1 MNKSS
6 QPSKADKPG
15 TKPGAKPRAKAATK
29 PGAKTAPPLQVKRT
43 GTAALLLPLLRP
55 GDARGATLRRDGLT
69 LDMPLKPLGIA
80 LNRIE
85 RVEVKRGWLW
95 HRVRIQ
101 LAKTS
106 KTVSGLG
113 RQDATALAK
122 RLDAASLDWWR
133 TTLKAHSAAI
143 RSAHARIAKLAAP
156 SAYTRHSQFT
166 RLEDDAAEITAVFPR
181 RHPAKLAK
189 SDGIK
194 KLKAIREFARNPAP
208 RRPRANTAFIESE
221 LKRSR
226 SFFDTVE
233 SNALTDEQR
242 QAVVVDEDH
251 NLVVAAAGSGKTSVV
266 MAKAGWLI
274 KRGCRDPAEILLLA
288 FARDAK
294 EEMENRIK
302 RRLGAAASSPLKVQ
316 TFHSLGLAII
326 GEAEGRRPSLAKVAE
341 DDWAMR
347 EMIKTIVQGLLET
360 PEFYELMMTWF
371 QNHFAQ
377 HKSETDFKTHGE
389 YARYVKQNDLRSLKG
404 ERLKSYEECLIANFL
419 FLQGVPYEYEK
430 DYRHKTATAKKR
442 QYKPDFTLTAHDIH
456 IEHFG
461 ISRTGETAP
470 RVNSK
475 EYLDGMEW
483 KREQHKTHG
492 TKLIV
497 TYSYENADGVLI
509 SNLKKKLKV
518 HGVEFSPIPPD
529 RIFDLLE
536 KKGRVDPFVGLIATF
551 LGRYKAEGYTID
563 KVLERE
569 VEAADQP
576 RTAAFLKVFE
586 MIFQKYEGRLEQSGE
601 IDFNDMISRATGHV
615 ESGRYA
621 SPYGYILVDEFQDI
635 APGRARLLKALLN
648 NRPDTQLFA
657 VGDDWQAIYRF
668 AGSDISIMR
677 EFAKHFGASER
688 TDLTKVFRCPQRISS
703 IAAKFVLQNP
713 DQLQKCV
720 SSTQRIKGPCVT
732 IGLPARAGRDVQGDA
747 GRSGSGAAG
756 SGVHGEAGQGGS
768 GAAGHDVHGG
778 AGSDDSGAAGHDL
791 HDQAGRDGSGAAGHD
806 LHGQAGRGGSAA
818 AGHGVHGKA
827 GPDGS
832 VVEGQDILDEAVQRI
847 EADAAGY
854 SEKSS
859 VMILGR
865 FKHSKPDRFAE
876 IKSNHPEL
884 KFTYMTAHR
893 SKGQEADY
901 VIVVGLNNETHGFPS
916 QVAGDPILELVQAEP
931 EKFPRA
937 EERRLFYVA
946 MTRAKRRVFLLAE
959 GEIASPF
966 INELYEGDYDV
977 DFFGREPGGEVA
989 CPVCIEGYLVPRK
1002 NSNNRSTF
1010 YSCTNWPGCHGTQP
1024 SCPNCGSG
1032 LPVKKDGKFICRDC
1046 GQQAVDCP
1054 ECDGWL
1060 LQKKGQYGP
1069 FVGCANWSE
1078 CLHTESACP
1087 HCKIGVVGKTDGTLK
1102 CQGCGE
1108 PAHACPGCGRGWLLH
1123 KKGKHGFFIGCSKY
1137 PVCEFTRNISGSGM

>member
-6 QPSKADKPG
+6 QPSKADKGARPG
-15 TKPGAKPRAKAATK
+15 TKPGATAAKPSAS
-29 PGAKTAPPLQVKRT
+29 PPHLQVKRT
-43 GTAALLLPLLRP
+43 GTAALLLALLRP

-69 LDMPLKPLGIA
+69 LDMPLKPLAIA

-85 RVEVKRGWLW
+85 RVEVKKGWLW
-95 HRVRIQ
+95 HRVRIH

-133 TTLKAHSAAI
+133 TTLKAHGAAI
-143 RSAHARIAKLAAP
+143 RSAHARIAKLDAP
-156 SAYTRHSQFT
+156 TAYTRHSQFT
-166 RLEDDAAEITAVFPR
+166 RLVADVAEITAVFPR

-189 SDGIK
+189 SDGID

-208 RRPRANTAFIESE
+208 RRPRANTAFVESE

-226 SFFDTVE
+226 RFFDRVE

-274 KRGCRDPAEILLLA
+274 KRGYRDPAEILLLA

-326 GEAEGRRPSLAKVAE
+326 GEAEGRRPSLARVAE

-347 EMIKTIVQGLLET
+347 EMIKTIVQGLLKT

-371 QNHFAQ
+371 QNHFAL
-377 HKSETDFKTHGE
+377 HKSQTDFKTHGE

-404 ERLKSYEECLIANFL
+404 ERLKSYEECVIANFL

-509 SNLKKKLKV
+509 TNLKKKLKV
-518 HGVEFSPIPPD
+518 HGVEFRPIQPE
-529 RIFDLLE
+529 RMFDLLE
-536 KKGRVDPFVGLIATF
+536 EKGRVDPFVGLVATF
-551 LGRYKAEGYTID
+551 LGRYKAEHYTID
-563 KVLERE
+563 TVLERKVE
-569 VEAADQP
+569 VADQP

-586 MIFQKYEGRLEQSGE
+586 MIFKKYEDSLAKSGE
-601 IDFNDMISRATGHV
+601 IDFNDMISRATSHV

-635 APGRARLLKALLN
+635 APGRARLLKALLD
-648 NRPDTQLFA
+648 NRPDSQLFA

-703 IAAKFVLQNP
+703 IAASFVLQNP
-713 DQLQKCV
+713 DQLQKSV
-720 SSTQRIKGPCVT
+720 SSTQRIEGPCVT
-732 IGLPARAGRDVQGDA
+732 IGLPARAGRDVHDDA
-747 GRSGSGAAG
+747 GRDGSVAAG
-756 SGVHGEAGQGGS
+756 SGGHGDSGQGGS
-768 GAAGHDVHGG
+768 GTAGHDVH
-778 AGSDDSGAAGHDL
+778 AE
-791 HDQAGRDGSGAAGHD
+791 
-806 LHGQAGRGGSAA
+806 AGRGGSGT

-827 GPDGS
+827 GPDRSG
-832 VVEGQDILDEAVQRI
+832 VEGQDILDEAVQRI

-884 KFTYMTAHR
+884 KFTYMTAHS

-916 QVAGDPILELVQAEP
+916 QVAGDPILELVLAEP
-931 EKFPRA
+931 EKFQGA

-959 GEIASPF
+959 GEIPSPF

-1002 NSNNRSTF
+1002 NSTNRSTF

-1032 LPVKKDGKFICRDC
+1032 LPVKNDGKIICRDC

-1060 LQKKGQYGP
+1060 LQKKGQYGR

-1078 CLHTESACP
+1078 CLHTESVCP
-1087 HCKIGVVGKTDGTLK
+1087 HCKIGVVGNTDGTLK

-1108 PAHACPGCGRGWLLH
+1108 PAHACPECGRGWLLR
-1123 KKGKHGFFIGCSKY
+1123 KKGKHGWFIGCSKY
-1137 PVCEFTRNISGSGM
+1137 PGCEFTRNISGFGR

>member
-1 MNKSS
+1 MNKPSK
-6 QPSKADKPG
+6 PSKADNGARPG
-15 TKPGAKPRAKAATK
+15 TKPGARAAKPGSKPRAKAATK
-29 PGAKTAPPLQVKRT
+29 SGAKPATPLRVKRT
-43 GTAALLLPLLRP
+43 GPAALLLAILRP
-55 GDARGATLRRDGLT
+55 GDARGATLRLDGLT
-69 LDMPLKPLGIA
+69 LDMQLKPLGIA

-85 RVEVKRGWLW
+85 RVEVKKGWLW
-95 HRVRIQ
+95 HRVRIH

-106 KTVSGLG
+106 KTVSGLR
-113 RQDATALAK
+113 RQDATVLAK
-122 RLDAASLDWWR
+122 GLDAASLDWWR
-133 TTLKAHSAAI
+133 TTLKAHAAAI
-143 RSAHARIAKLAAP
+143 RSAHARIAKLGAP

-166 RLEDDAAEITAVFPR
+166 RLVADVAEITAVFPR

-189 SDGIK
+189 SDGIE
-194 KLKAIREFARNPAP
+194 KLKAITEFARNPAP

-226 SFFDTVE
+226 RFFDTVE

-274 KRGCRDPAEILLLA
+274 KRGYRDPVEILLLA
-288 FARDAK
+288 FARDAR
-294 EEMENRIK
+294 EEMENRIE

-326 GEAEGRRPSLAKVAE
+326 GEAEGRRPSLARVAE

-347 EMIKTIVQGLLET
+347 EMIKTIVQGLLKT

-371 QNHFAQ
+371 QNHFAP
-377 HKSETDFKTHGE
+377 HKSQTDFKTHGE

-475 EYLDGMEW
+475 EYLEGMEW

-509 SNLKKKLKV
+509 SNLKKKLKAQ
-518 HGVEFSPIPPD
+518 GVEFSPIPPD

-536 KKGRVDPFVGLIATF
+536 KKGRVDPFVDLVATF
-551 LGRYKAEGYTID
+551 LERYKAEGYTID
-563 KVLERE
+563 KVLGRRFEI
-569 VEAADQP
+569 ADQP

-586 MIFQKYEGRLEQSGE
+586 MIFKKYEDRLEQSGE
-601 IDFNDMISRATGHV
+601 IDFNDMISRATSHV

-648 NRPDTQLFA
+648 NRPESQLFA

-677 EFAKHFGASER
+677 EFAKRFGANER
-688 TDLTKVFRCPQRISS
+688 IDLTKVFRCPQRISS

-713 DQLQKCV
+713 DQLQKSV

-732 IGLPARAGRDVQGDA
+732 IGLPARAGRDVQGDE
-747 GRSGSGAAG
+747 GRDGSGAAG
-756 SGVHGEAGQGGS
+756 SGVHAE
-768 GAAGHDVHGG
+768 
-778 AGSDDSGAAGHDL
+778 
-791 HDQAGRDGSGAAGHD
+791 
-806 LHGQAGRGGSAA
+806 AGRGGSAA

-832 VVEGQDILDEAVQRI
+832 GVEGQDILDEAVQRI
-847 EADAAGY
+847 EADAARY

-931 EKFPRA
+931 ENFPRA

-946 MTRAKRRVFLLAE
+946 MTRAKRRVFLLAD

-1060 LQKKGQYGP
+1060 LQKRGPYGA

-1078 CLHTESACP
+1078 CLHTESVCP
-1087 HCKIGVVGKTDGTLK
+1087 HCKIGVIGTTDGTLK
-1102 CQGCGE
+1102 CQGCE
-1108 PAHACPGCGRGWLLH
+1108 KPAHACPGCGRGWLLR
-1123 KKGKHGFFIGCSKY
+1123 KKGKHGWFIGCSKY
-1137 PVCEFTRNISGSGM
+1137 PGCEFTE

>member
-1 MNKSS
+1 MNKPSK
-6 QPSKADKPG
+6 PSKADNGARPG
-15 TKPGAKPRAKAATK
+15 TKPGARAAKPGSKPRAKPSPT
-29 PGAKTAPPLQVKRT
+29 PPPLQVKRT
-43 GTAALLLPLLRP
+43 GPAALLLALLRP

-85 RVEVKRGWLW
+85 RVEVKKGWLW

-106 KTVSGLG
+106 KTVSGLK
-113 RQDATALAK
+113 RQDATALA
-122 RLDAASLDWWR
+122 RGLDAASLEWWR

-143 RSAHARIAKLAAP
+143 RSAHARIAKLDAP
-156 SAYTRHSQFT
+156 TAYTRHSQFT
-166 RLEDDAAEITAVFPR
+166 RLVADVAEITAVFPR

-189 SDGIK
+189 SDGIE

-226 SFFDTVE
+226 SFFDKVE

-274 KRGCRDPAEILLLA
+274 KRGYRDPAEILLLA

-294 EEMENRIK
+294 EEMESRIK

-326 GEAEGRRPSLAKVAE
+326 GEAEGKRPSLARVAE

-347 EMIKTIVQGLLET
+347 EMIKTIVKGLLET
-360 PEFYELMMTWF
+360 PEFYKLMMTWF

-377 HKSETDFKTHGE
+377 HKSQTDFKTHGE

-404 ERLKSYEECLIANFL
+404 ERLKSYEECVIANFL

-475 EYLDGMEW
+475 EYIEDMAW
-483 KREQHKTHG
+483 KREQHQIHD
-492 TKLIV
+492 TKLIA
-497 TYSYENADGVLI
+497 TYSHENADGVLI

-518 HGVEFSPIPPD
+518 HGVEFSPIPPE

-536 KKGRVDPFVGLIATF
+536 EKGRVDPFVGLVAAF

-569 VEAADQP
+569 VEIADPP

-586 MIFQKYEGRLEQSGE
+586 MIFQKYEDSLAKSGE
-601 IDFNDMISRATGHV
+601 IDFNDMISRATSHV

-648 NRPDTQLFA
+648 NRPDSQLFA

-677 EFAKHFGASER
+677 EFAKRFGASER
-688 TDLTKVFRCPQRISS
+688 IDLTKVFRCPQRISS
-703 IAAKFVLQNP
+703 IAASFVLQNP
-713 DQLQKCV
+713 DQLQKSV
-720 SSTQRIKGPCVT
+720 SSTQRIEGPCVT
-732 IGLPARAGRDVQGDA
+732 IGLPARAGRDV
-747 GRSGSGAAG
+747 
-756 SGVHGEAGQGGS
+756 HGE
-768 GAAGHDVHGG
+768 
-778 AGSDDSGAAGHDL
+778 
-791 HDQAGRDGSGAAGHD
+791 AGRDGSGAASHDVHGEAGRGGSGTAGHD
-806 LHGQAGRGGSAA
+806 VHAEAGRGGSSTAGHDVHAEAGRGGSAA

-832 VVEGQDILDEAVQRI
+832 GVEGQDILDEAVQRI

-1087 HCKIGVVGKTDGTLK
+1087 HCKTGVIGNTDGTLK

-1108 PAHACPGCGRGWLLH
+1108 PAHACPGCGRGWLLR
-1123 KKGKHGFFIGCSKY
+1123 KNGKHGWFIGCSKY
-1137 PVCEFTRNISGSGM
+1137 PGCEFTRNISGSGM

>member
-1 MNKSS
+1 MNKRTR
-6 QPSKADKPG
+6 PSKA
-15 TKPGAKPRAKAATK
+15 AKPSPT
-29 PGAKTAPPLQVKRT
+29 PPPLQVKRT
-43 GTAALLLPLLRP
+43 GPAALLLALLRP
-55 GDARGATLRRDGLT
+55 GDARGATLRRDGIT
-69 LDMPLKPLGIA
+69 LDMPLKPLAIA
-80 LNRIE
+80 LNRVE
-85 RVEVKRGWLW
+85 RVEVRKGWLW
-95 HRVRIQ
+95 HRVRIH

-106 KTVSGLG
+106 KTVSGLR

-133 TTLKAHSAAI
+133 TTLKAHAAAI
-143 RSAHARIAKLAAP
+143 SSAHARIAKLDAP

-166 RLEDDAAEITAVFPR
+166 RLVADVAEITAVFPR

-189 SDGIK
+189 SDGIE

-208 RRPRANTAFIESE
+208 RRPRANTAFIKSE

-226 SFFDTVE
+226 RFFDTVE

-274 KRGCRDPAEILLLA
+274 KRGYRDPAEILLLA

-294 EEMENRIK
+294 EEMENRIE

-371 QNHFAQ
+371 QNHFAL
-377 HKSETDFKTHGE
+377 HKSQTDFKTHGE

-419 FLQGVPYEYEK
+419 FLNDVPYEYEK

-475 EYLDGMEW
+475 EYIEDMAW
-483 KREQHKTHG
+483 KREQHQTHG

-509 SNLKKKLKV
+509 FNLKKTLKT
-518 HGVEFSPIPPD
+518 HGVELSPIPPE

-563 KVLERE
+563 KVLERKVE
-569 VEAADQP
+569 VADQP

-586 MIFQKYEGRLEQSGE
+586 MIFKKYEDSLAQSGE

-635 APGRARLLKALLN
+635 APGRARLLKALLD
-648 NRPDTQLFA
+648 NRPDSQLFA

-703 IAAKFVLQNP
+703 IAASFVLQNP
-713 DQLQKCV
+713 AQLQKSV
-720 SSTQRIKGPCVT
+720 SSTQRIEGPCVT
-732 IGLPARAGRDVQGDA
+732 IGLPTRAGRDVQGDA
-747 GRSGSGAAG
+747 GSDGSGAAG
-756 SGVHGEAGQGGS
+756 SGVHGKA
-768 GAAGHDVHGG
+768 
-778 AGSDDSGAAGHDL
+778 
-791 HDQAGRDGSGAAGHD
+791 RPDGSG
-806 LHGQAGRGGSAA
+806 
-818 AGHGVHGKA
+818 
-827 GPDGS
+827 
-832 VVEGQDILDEAVQRI
+832 VEGQDILDEAVQRI

-946 MTRAKRRVFLLAE
+946 VTRAKRRVFLLAE

-1002 NSNNRSTF
+1002 NSTNRSTF

-1032 LPVKKDGKFICRDC
+1032 LPVKKDGKIICRDC

-1060 LQKKGQYGP
+1060 LQKRGQYGR

-1078 CLHTESACP
+1078 CLHTESVCP
-1087 HCKIGVVGKTDGTLK
+1087 HCKIGVVGNTDGTLK

-1108 PAHACPGCGRGWLLH
+1108 PAHACPGCGRGWLLR
-1123 KKGKHGFFIGCSKY
+1123 KQGKHGWFIGCSKY
-1137 PVCEFTRNISGSGM
+1137 PGCEFTRNISGSGM